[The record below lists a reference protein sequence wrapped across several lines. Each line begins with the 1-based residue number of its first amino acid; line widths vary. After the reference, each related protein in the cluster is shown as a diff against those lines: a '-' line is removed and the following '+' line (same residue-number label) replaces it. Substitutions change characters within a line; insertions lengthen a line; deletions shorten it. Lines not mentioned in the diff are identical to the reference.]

1 MKKVSEYREHAE
13 ECRVL
18 ARAAASPQHRDMLL
32 NMASTW
38 DALADDRQKANA
50 TQERLAKL
58 DVAPAESPPPK

>member
-50 TQERLAKL
+50 RQDRLTKL
-58 DVAPAESPPPK
+58 EPGPDPASPE